1 MRVGVDIVKVERM
14 EKLLRRKN
22 LDSVFSET
30 EQKRIHGFNRPLE
43 TASSYFAAKEALS
56 KAMGVGIWKMGLD
69 SVEIL
74 HDKLGKPYYH
84 ILNDSKIPYDMDSLD
99 LTIAHD
105 GDYCIAT
112 ALLDDSPAPVRNDSE
127 ILLKRRKADSHKG
140 DYGRVSLIGGST
152 GMSGSCYLSSTA
164 ALRSGVGLSYT
175 VVPETISSILQ
186 IKSTENII
194 LPIETGKEDFSE
206 KYTGEVLNRIIKMD
220 AVGIGPGLG
229 SGSSL
234 YPFVKGILENI
245 SVPAVVDADG
255 LNAIAEDTS
264 FLKNLQQDIIIT
276 PHPLEMARLS
286 HTTVKDIEENREER
300 AREFAYKHKITVL
313 LKGHRTII
321 TDGDGLFFNETGN
334 PGMATAGSGDV
345 LTGVILALL
354 GQGYSSIEAGRIGAY
369 IHGLAG
375 DLAKEEMGETGMIA
389 SDMIQKLPFVFKALE
404 EQDAY

>member
-1 MRVGVDIVKVERM
+1 M
-14 EKLLRRKN
+14 LRSKEWKNSFEEKN

-140 DYGRVSLIGGST
+140 DYGGVSLIGGST
-152 GMSGSCYLSSTA
+152 GMSGSCYLSSMA
-164 ALRSGVGLSYT
+164 ALRTGSGLSYS
-175 VVPETISSILQ
+175 VVPETISEILQ
-186 IKSTENII
+186 IKSTETII
-194 LPIETGKEDFSE
+194 LPIETGKEDFGE
-206 KYTGEVLNRIIKMD
+206 KWTGEVLDKIKKMD

-229 SGSSL
+229 SGTAL
-234 YPFVKGILENI
+234 YRFVKDILENI
-245 SVPAVVDADG
+245 SVPTVVDADG
-255 LNAIAEDTS
+255 LNAISKDTS

-286 HTTVKDIEENREER
+286 RTTVADIEENRIEKAE
-300 AREFAYKHKITVL
+300 EFARKHNITVL

-321 TDGDGLFFNETGN
+321 TNGEELFLNETGN

-345 LTGVILALL
+345 LTGIILSLL
-354 GQGYSSIEAGRIGAY
+354 GQGYSSMDAGRIGAY
-369 IHGLAG
+369 IHGSAG
-375 DLAKEEMGETGMIA
+375 DLAKEELGERGMIA
-389 SDMIQKLPFVFKALE
+389 SDIIKKLPYVLKE
-404 EQDAY
+404 MEP